1 MYLLFPVPPSG
12 ELLSSSAH
20 KGLATPPAAALKG
33 LTDPGPQLTSGLTF
47 LFKKTTQDFPRFFFG
62 TRSGFEL
69 VGRGRRVERE
79 AGRRKMRDG
88 AKGVLGRRREQEAGR
103 GVLTDVHTSLPLS
116 YGAPLDVI

>member
-47 LFKKTTQDFPRFFFG
+47 LFKRQHKTSPVFFLAHAQVLNSSVEVAG
-62 TRSGFEL
+62 S
-69 VGRGRRVERE
+69 ERE

>member
-1 MYLLFPVPPSG
+1 MPLRSYKDTAHFIFFCSFFQGPWRILIILMYLLFPVPPSG

-69 VGRGRRVERE
+69 VGRGRRV
-79 AGRRKMRDG
+79 
-88 AKGVLGRRREQEAGR
+88 
-103 GVLTDVHTSLPLS
+103 
-116 YGAPLDVI
+116 